1 MLDQRQTEMRNLNF
15 DEMQNLINFK
25 FEDIETKP
33 KNDGLGL
40 QSKNTETSQTQG
52 FLEKHNILGLTL
64 LILSMFG
71 FTGSLTLIKYIQRI
85 NNELSFYELLVS
97 RLVI

>member
-1 MLDQRQTEMRNLNF
+1 M
-15 DEMQNLINFK
+15 
-25 FEDIETKP
+25 
-33 KNDGLGL
+33 
-40 QSKNTETSQTQG
+40 KNTETASQTKS
-52 FLEKHNILGLTL
+52 FLEKHSILGLSL

-97 RLVI
+97 RLAI